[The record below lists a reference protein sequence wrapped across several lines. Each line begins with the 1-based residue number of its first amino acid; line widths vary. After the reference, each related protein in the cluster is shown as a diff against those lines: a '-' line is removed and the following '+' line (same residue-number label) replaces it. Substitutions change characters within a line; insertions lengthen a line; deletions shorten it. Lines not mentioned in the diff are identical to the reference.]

1 MNKSLIPH
9 GLYCYS
15 YTGEQTKN
23 GIPTT
28 KTCPYWKHVVSN
40 LKEPYAYCGF
50 IDDIDD
56 MLLVDMCKI
65 CNVNIGDEDV

>member
-15 YTGEQTKN
+15 YTGEKN
-23 GIPTT
+23 QNDIPTT